1 MFEFIL
7 YMAFQE
13 LEWHAVDD
21 VDFHDVEADILE
33 IVHESET
40 PVLDGI
46 EPVWTATDNNDI
58 LCFLNI
64 YIFLCCWYLVEKK
77 KNKKK
82 ERDFFTS
89 TPILF
94 KSWNFVFHLEGRG
107 GVVCAD
113 RAWRNARGL
122 SWTNATKCDGGG

>member
-21 VDFHDVEADILE
+21 VDFHDAEADILE

-40 PVLDGI
+40 SVLDGI
-46 EPVWTATDNNDI
+46 EPVWTATDNNDMF
-58 LCFLNI
+58 CFLNI

-77 KNKKK
+77 KKKQEK
-82 ERDFFTS
+82 GKRFLYFYS
-89 TPILF
+89 YPF
-94 KSWNFVFHLEGRG
+94 
-107 GVVCAD
+107 
-113 RAWRNARGL
+113 
-122 SWTNATKCDGGG
+122 